1 MQNSNKIMVSVL
13 VFSYNEEKYIRQAI
27 DSILMQK
34 TSFEFE
40 VIIHDDA
47 STDKSADIIREYE
60 RKHPDII
67 RGIYQEENKY
77 QKGIFIP
84 GEYVYP
90 ITRGKYIAY
99 CDGDDYWTD
108 EHKLQKQVDFL
119 ETHQEYVLC
128 THGFSFLYEKTQKKR
143 DDHPYN
149 CNRDIDTVNF
159 IKWDGMRVPQFGTWV
174 YRKEFAANRP
184 EPFKVIQVGN
194 IMSISDQPLGL
205 YLGLNGKVWYM
216 DEIMSVWRRYPTSVS
231 TMMVYKNG
239 IAFCESKIT
248 FLERAKEVFDNRYAA
263 DFEEEIEKQRMNI
276 QLYRKN
282 YRTATK
288 MPAFRTASLSTKLKI
303 CIGCIS
309 PKLVD
314 SLRSRF
320 RK

>member
-1 MQNSNKIMVSVL
+1 MENESSILLSVL
-13 VFSYNEEKYIRQAI
+13 LFSYNEEKYIEQAI
-27 DSILMQK
+27 ESILMQK
-34 TSFEFE
+34 TDFAFE

-47 STDKSADIIREYE
+47 STDSSAEIIKKYE
-60 RKHPDII
+60 SKYPDII
-67 RGIYQEENKY
+67 RGIYQKENKY
-77 QKGIFIP
+77 QKGIYII

-90 ITRGKYIAY
+90 VARGKYVAY

-128 THGFSFLYEKTQKKR
+128 THGFSFLYENSQKKR
-143 DDHPYN
+143 DNHTYN
-149 CNRDIDTVNF
+149 CNRDIATESF
-159 IKWDGMRVPQFGTWV
+159 INWDGMRVPQLGTWV
-174 YRKEFAANRP
+174 FRKEFAVNRP
-184 EPFKVIQVGN
+184 DPFKVIRVEN
-194 IMSISDQPLGL
+194 VLTISDQPLGL
-205 YLGLNGKVWYM
+205 FLALNGKAWYM
-216 DEIMSVWRRYPTSVS
+216 DEIMSVWRRYPTSIS
-231 TMMVYKNG
+231 TGMVQKNG

-248 FLERAKEVFDNRYAA
+248 FLERAKKVFDNRYGA

-282 YRTATK
+282 YRTAAK

-314 SLRSRF
+314 FLRSRF
-320 RK
+320 QK